1 MEAQED
7 VSTVPQDTIVQLHRL
22 LNLLHVPKVN
32 FRLLRV
38 QPARYA
44 QSIFIVIKKQL
55 LILATLQLKMDF
67 IL

>member
-7 VSTVPQDTIVQLHRL
+7 VSTVPQDTIVQQHRL

-32 FRLLRV
+32 IQLLQV
-38 QPARYA
+38 QPAHYA

-55 LILATLQLKMDF
+55 LILVTQQLKLDF
-67 IL
+67 II